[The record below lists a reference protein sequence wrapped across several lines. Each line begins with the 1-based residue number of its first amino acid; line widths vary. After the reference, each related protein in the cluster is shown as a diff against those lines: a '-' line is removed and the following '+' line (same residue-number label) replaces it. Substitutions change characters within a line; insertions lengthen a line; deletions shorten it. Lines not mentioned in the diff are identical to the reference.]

1 MKLSLPY
8 PPSANRLWRNWRGRM
23 VLSTEG
29 RSYKQGVKLRAL
41 TQGCLRPLEGPV
53 VVFVTAYR
61 PRRNGDLDN
70 ALKAL
75 LDALKGVAFVDDDQV
90 VELHAMRLDDKAD
103 PRVVVTIEAIDQKFA
118 LKPGQS
124 RREGVM
130 WLGPESEWP

>member
-29 RSYKQGVKLRAL
+29 RAYKQGVKLRAL
-41 TQGCLRPLEGPV
+41 TQGCRPLEGPV
-53 VVFVTAYR
+53 VVSVTAYR
-61 PRRNGDLDN
+61 PRRIGDLDN

-90 VELHAMRLDDKAD
+90 VEIHAMRLDDKAD
-103 PRVVVTIEAIDQKFA
+103 PRVVVEIEEQMFHTAVPQGEELLAQGLVFHSTKV
-118 LKPGQS
+118 KP
-124 RREGVM
+124 
-130 WLGPESEWP
+130 